1 MNADRVSAGLTAQS
15 LFTDNTVF

>member
-15 LFTDNTVF
+15 LFTDNIVF